1 MKKKI
6 SVFTGT
12 RAEYGLLFHLMK
24 EIQAH
29 KSFELQTIVS
39 GAHLSTEFG
48 NTWRSIETD
57 GFQITSKVD
66 MLLSSDSSEGITKS
80 MGIGMIGMADAIKK
94 NKPDLL
100 VILGD
105 RYEALVAAQSAM
117 IAGIPIAHLHG
128 GESSEGAIDESI
140 RHSITKM
147 SHLHFT
153 AANEYRNKVI
163 QLGEQ
168 PSSVWSVG
176 ATGLDNIQ
184 KLKKLRKNQISKKL
198 NIDLKG
204 PIFVVTYHPVTLENK
219 DSSHKLQQ
227 LLDILN
233 TYKGSIIITG
243 ANADTGNN
251 SLRKICQDFSKK
263 NPVSTTYK
271 ESLGVNL
278 YLNLLRYADVVVGNS
293 SSGLIEAPSIGV
305 PTVNIGKRQMG
316 RLCAP
321 SVINAKESNK
331 SINAAITLAL
341 SNRHKRLSKLKKTP
355 YGEPGAAKKIIDIL
369 LKTNFDNLLQK
380 KFFYINNR

>member
-6 SVFTGT
+6 AVFTGT

-48 NTWRSIETD
+48 STWKSIETD

-198 NIDLKG
+198 DIDLKG

-263 NPVSTTYK
+263 NPVCSVYK

-321 SVINAKESNK
+321 SVINAKESSK

-369 LKTNFDNLLQK
+369 LKTKFDNLLQK
-380 KFFYINNR
+380 NFFYINKR